1 MRAQGILS
9 NSVGSVRRGQDG
21 GFDSL
26 SLAIFLASLSPET
39 VLQAG
44 AWLVHSAPWGKVPRE
59 ENSCA
64 GCGLNK
70 PFLLWASVFVP
81 ARWEVGRD
89 HFQAFSASEVQQI

>member
-1 MRAQGILS
+1 MCAQGILS

-21 GFDSL
+21 GFGSL

-39 VLQAG
+39 VLQVG
-44 AWLVHSAPWGKVPRE
+44 GKVPRE

-70 PFLLWASVFVP
+70 PFLLWASVFIP
-81 ARWEVGRD
+81 ARWEVGHD
-89 HFQAFSASEVQQI
+89 HFQTFSASEVQQI